1 MKALQI
7 VSYGEIKDSLVFN
20 ELSKPAVQSND
31 VLIEVKAAAINP
43 IDKSIILGN
52 LQGMLPIPL
61 PSTSAYDVS
70 GIVLEKGDGVSNFEI
85 GDLVYSRVP
94 QEQMGTL
101 AEYVAVD
108 SAAVSKKPGNISFEE
123 AASIPLAGLTAF
135 QSLEAAG
142 IKKDD
147 RVLIHAGSGGVG
159 SLAIQYAKAQG
170 AFVYTTTSTTNLA
183 WVKALG
189 ADRVI
194 DYKTEDYMS
203 IAKDVDIVFDT
214 LGQNYSLESFEVV
227 KTGGIVVSVVGPLD
241 EASAKMFGMAD
252 YKLPEELNKAS
263 IDKNADYKFIFMHP
277 NGAHLNEIK
286 SIFNSKFLSIYIFGC
301 LPGVT
306 FVIWRLLTKG
316 WLQTHPNS
324 PWSGLWHFVDF
335 KYFVRNFI
343 VLIWRYLDFGRIFIM
358 LFIISSFLFFGKKI
372 LLSKKNKQLFQN
384 YLSLF
389 LVFSKNNNTSCHT
402 KI

>member
-1 MKALQI
+1 MRALQI
-7 VSYGEIKDSLVFN
+7 ISYGEIKDSLVFN

-52 LQGMLPIPL
+52 LQGLLPIPL

-70 GIVLEKGDGVSNFEI
+70 GIVLEKGVGVSNFEI

-101 AEYVAVD
+101 TEYVAVD

-142 IKKDD
+142 IKNDD

-183 WVKALG
+183 WVRALG

-194 DYKTEDYMS
+194 DYKTEDYRS
-203 IAKDVDIVFDT
+203 IAKDVDIVLDT
-214 LGQNYSLESFEVV
+214 LGQNYTLESFEVI
-227 KTGGIVVSVVGPLD
+227 KQGGIVISVVGPLD
-241 EASAKMFGMAD
+241 EASAKMLGMSE
-252 YKLPEELNKAS
+252 YKLPEALTKESSDRK
-263 IDKNADYKFIFMHP
+263 ADYKFILMHP

-286 SIFNSKFLSIYIFGC
+286 SLIEDEKIKPIIDKVYPFSESIEAFTHLATG
-301 LPGVT
+301 
-306 FVIWRLLTKG
+306 RAKG
-316 WLQTHPNS
+316 
-324 PWSGLWHFVDF
+324 
-335 KYFVRNFI
+335 KI
-343 VLIWRYLDFGRIFIM
+343 VVKV
-358 LFIISSFLFFGKKI
+358 S
-372 LLSKKNKQLFQN
+372 
-384 YLSLF
+384 
-389 LVFSKNNNTSCHT
+389 
-402 KI
+402 

>member
-7 VSYGEIKDSLVFN
+7 VKYGEIKDSLAFN
-20 ELSKPAVQSND
+20 EVSKPTVQAND

-70 GIVLEKGDGVSNFEI
+70 GIVVETGNEVSNFEI

-101 AEYVAVD
+101 AEFVAVTSD
-108 SAAVSKKPGNISFEE
+108 AVSKKPGNISFEE
-123 AASIPLAGLTAF
+123 AASLPLAGLTAL
-135 QSLEAAG
+135 QSLEYAG
-142 IKKDD
+142 IKENDK
-147 RVLIHAGSGGVG
+147 VLIHAGSGGVG
-159 SLAIQYAKAQG
+159 SFAIQYAKAKG
-170 AFVYTTTSTTNLA
+170 AYVYTTTSTNNVQ
-183 WVKALG
+183 WVKELG

-194 DYKTEDYMS
+194 DYKTEDYKS

-252 YKLPEELNKAS
+252 YKLPEELANAS
-263 IDKNADYKFIFMHP
+263 SEKNAEYKFIFMHP

-286 SIFNSKFLSIYIFGC
+286 SMIEDEKIKPIVDKVYPFSESIQAFIHLASGRAK
-301 LPGVT
+301 GKI
-306 FVIWRLLTKG
+306 VI
-316 WLQTHPNS
+316 
-324 PWSGLWHFVDF
+324 
-335 KYFVRNFI
+335 
-343 VLIWRYLDFGRIFIM
+343 
-358 LFIISSFLFFGKKI
+358 KI
-372 LLSKKNKQLFQN
+372 
-384 YLSLF
+384 
-389 LVFSKNNNTSCHT
+389 H
-402 KI
+402 

>member
-7 VSYGEIKDSLVFN
+7 IKYGEIKGSLAFN
-20 ELSKPAVQSND
+20 EVSKPTVQAND

-70 GIVLEKGDGVSNFEI
+70 GIVVETGNEVSNFEI

-101 AEYVAVD
+101 AEFVVVTND
-108 SAAVSKKPGNISFEE
+108 AVSKKPGNISFEE
-123 AASIPLAGLTAF
+123 AASLPLAGLTAL
-135 QSLEAAG
+135 QSLEYAG
-142 IKKDD
+142 IKENDK
-147 RVLIHAGSGGVG
+147 VLIHAGSGGVG
-159 SLAIQYAKAQG
+159 SYAIQYAKAKG
-170 AFVYTTTSTTNLA
+170 AYVYTTTSTSNVQ
-183 WVKALG
+183 WVKELG

-194 DYKTEDYMS
+194 DYKTEDYKS

-252 YKLPEELNKAS
+252 YKLPAELAKAS
-263 IDKNADYKFIFMHP
+263 GDKDAEYKFIFMHP
-277 NGAHLNEIK
+277 NGLHLSEIK
-286 SIFNSKFLSIYIFGC
+286 EMIEDDKIKPIIDKVYPFSESIEAFEHLATG
-301 LPGVT
+301 
-306 FVIWRLLTKG
+306 RAKG
-316 WLQTHPNS
+316 
-324 PWSGLWHFVDF
+324 
-335 KYFVRNFI
+335 KI
-343 VLIWRYLDFGRIFIM
+343 VVK
-358 LFIISSFLFFGKKI
+358 IS
-372 LLSKKNKQLFQN
+372 
-384 YLSLF
+384 
-389 LVFSKNNNTSCHT
+389 
-402 KI
+402 